1 MSRHVTFNTFYTFS
15 KSMNSV
21 ELLNNTTQ
29 GLAQN
34 YSNLR
39 EERGVADTDQRHV
52 FGASV
57 NYQPNYYN
65 GGNAVVRNI
74 VDGWAISPIV
84 RLRTGLPFSVTNGS
98 VDANLD
104 GNTNDR
110 AQLIGD
116 PHIANPTAAQWFNTA
131 AFVQNKAVTGV
142 SLDGNAGRNILYG
155 PGYRTVDLALSRD
168 FHLKERVMLRFRAE
182 GTNAFNMVSLGQPG
196 NVISSGATS
205 TTFGVIRSAQ
215 AMRKLQF
222 GMRLTF

>member
-1 MSRHVTFNTFYTFS
+1 
-15 KSMNSV
+15 
-21 ELLNNTTQ
+21 
-29 GLAQN
+29 
-34 YSNLR
+34 
-39 EERGVADTDQRHV
+39 
-52 FGASV
+52 V
-57 NYQPNYYN
+57 NYRLEYYS
-65 GGNAVVRNI
+65 GGNAIVRNM
-74 VDGWAISPIV
+74 VNGWAISPIV

-116 PHIANPTAAQWFNTA
+116 PHISNPTAAQWFNTA

-155 PGYRTVDLALSRD
+155 PGYRTVDLAISRD

-182 GTNAFNMVSLGQPG
+182 GTNALNMVSLGQPG
-196 NVISSGATS
+196 NAVPSGATS
-205 TTFGVIRSAQ
+205 TTFGVIRTAQ